1 MTVFRN
7 TAGGSLINGER
18 FTFSVH
24 TEKAA
29 GDVVDAASAWSTAIN
44 LLWLG
49 AATPA
54 DSIKQLYPAGTIVDE
69 LVTTE
74 LSPTTG
80 KNVHQAIST
89 PSLAGTGSGAALPPQ
104 TAICVSLR
112 TDLPTRAGRGR
123 FFLPAPIVTVSSS
136 GRISATPLGQI
147 VAAVQGMMQSLA
159 GDLYPA
165 VIYHRNTLT
174 TDLILTIDV
183 GDVFDTIRRRRDK
196 LIEVR
201 SSAVI

>member
-7 TAGGSLINGER
+7 TAGGALINGER
-18 FTFSVH
+18 FTFSIH

-29 GDVVDAASAWSTAIN
+29 GDIVTAASLWSDAID
-44 LLWLG
+44 LLWNG

-54 DSIKQLYPAGTIVDE
+54 DSIKQLYPAATTVDD

-80 KNVHQAIST
+80 KNVAQAVT
-89 PSLAGTGSGAALPPQ
+89 APALAGTGSGAALPPQ

-112 TDLPTRAGRGR
+112 TSLPTRAGRGR
-123 FFLPAPIVTVSSS
+123 FFLPAPIVAESSS
-136 GRISATPLGQI
+136 GRLNATAQGQ
-147 VAAVQGMMQSLA
+147 VLAAVTGMLQFL
-159 GDLYPA
+159 GTNLYPA
-165 VIYHRNTLT
+165 VIYHRDDRTTTLVT
-174 TDLILTIDV
+174 STDV

-196 LIEVR
+196 LIEARMV
-201 SSAVI
+201 SPL

>member
-7 TAGGSLINGER
+7 TAGGTLINGER
-18 FTFSVH
+18 FSFSVH

-29 GDVVDAASAWSTAIN
+29 GDVVDAASAWSDAIAQ
-44 LLWLG
+44 LWNG
-49 AATPA
+49 SATPA
-54 DSIKQLYPAGTIVDE
+54 DSIKQLYPAATIIDE

-74 LSPTTG
+74 LSPTNG
-80 KNVHQAIST
+80 HNVHQAIST

-112 TDLPTRAGRGR
+112 TGLPTRAGRGR
-123 FFLPAPIVTVSSS
+123 FFLPAPIVAESSV
-136 GRISATPLGQI
+136 GRINATAQGQI
-147 VAAVQGMMQSLA
+147 VAAVAGMMGVLTDA
-159 GDLYPA
+159 LFPA
-165 VIYHRNTLT
+165 VVYHAQFRT
-174 TDLILTIDV
+174 TDAVTSIDV

-201 SSAVI
+201 MSSAV